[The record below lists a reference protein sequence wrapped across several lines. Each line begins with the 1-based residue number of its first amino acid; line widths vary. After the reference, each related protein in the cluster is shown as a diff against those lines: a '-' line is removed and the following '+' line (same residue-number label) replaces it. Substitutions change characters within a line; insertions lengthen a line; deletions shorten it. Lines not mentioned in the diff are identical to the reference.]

1 MFDSFIPFETGL
13 FDDFKRLEREM
24 DDLFGRGPW
33 PIGIRSAARGS
44 FPPVN
49 VGATPDEVDVYLFT
63 PGVDPKTLDIA
74 IQQNVLSVSGE
85 RKLPANENAD
95 YHRRERF
102 GGEFRRAIALPE
114 DADPDR
120 VEARCE
126 NGILHVKLQR
136 REAAKPRQI
145 EVK

>member
-1 MFDSFIPFETGL
+1 MFGSFTQFENSL
-13 FDDFKRLEREM
+13 FDDFRRMEREM
-24 DDLFGRGPW
+24 DDLFGRWPW

-49 VGATPDEVDVYLFT
+49 VGATPGEVDVYLFT
-63 PGVDPKTLDIA
+63 PGVDPKTLDIS

-85 RKLPANENAD
+85 RRLPINENAN
-95 YHRRERF
+95 YYRQERF
-102 GGEFRRAIALPE
+102 DGEFRRAITLPE
-114 DADPDR
+114 DVDPDR
-120 VEARCE
+120 VEARSE
-126 NGILHVKLQR
+126 NGILHIKVQR

>member
-1 MFDSFIPFETGL
+1 MFGSFTQFENSL
-13 FDDFKRLEREM
+13 FDDFRRMEREM
-24 DDLFGRGPW
+24 DDLFGRWPW

-49 VGATPDEVDVYLFT
+49 IGATPNEVDVYLFT
-63 PGVDPKTLDIA
+63 PGVDPKTLDIS

-85 RKLPANENAD
+85 RKLPRTENAD
-95 YHRRERF
+95 YYRQERF
-102 GGEFRRAIALPE
+102 NGEFRRAITLPE
-114 DADPDR
+114 DVDPDR

-126 NGILHVKLQR
+126 NGILHVKVQR